1 MSSRLDTIQAV
12 VLKNKLK
19 SILKL
24 NDIRRKI
31 SIFYDKSLRNI
42 KEIKITETNPGSS
55 RHLYVIRTKYRNKLL
70 KYTFNRKKLN

>member
-1 MSSRLDTIQAV
+1 MNSRLDTIQAV

-31 SIFYDKSLRNI
+31 SIFYDYHLKNI
-42 KEIKITETNPGSS
+42 KEIKITNTDLIDAVDKVRPQ
-55 RHLYVIRTKYRNKLL
+55 
-70 KYTFNRKKLN
+70 KKEAPIPQAIK